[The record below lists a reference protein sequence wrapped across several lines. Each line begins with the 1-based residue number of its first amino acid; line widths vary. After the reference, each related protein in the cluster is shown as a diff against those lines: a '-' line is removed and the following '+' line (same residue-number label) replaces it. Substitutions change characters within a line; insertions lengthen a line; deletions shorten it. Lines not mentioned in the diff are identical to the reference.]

1 MTENKEIIDLRDLFK
16 KIWVKR
22 RLFLIWLPIVFIVSS
37 LLILCVPRYYIADA
51 KLAPEVENQN
61 TGGTLSSI
69 ASSFGI
75 DLSTM
80 QSTDAI
86 SPILYPDLM
95 DDNGFVVGLFTV
107 KVEKADGSLKTN
119 YHDYLLR
126 HKKYPWWE
134 VVIER
139 VRSLFVSQETPQ
151 NGVRKK
157 TDPYYLSK
165 IDNSLCYLIR
175 ENIVLNVDKKYGTIS
190 IVVKDQDPLICKTMA
205 DSVSA
210 HLQAYI
216 TRYRTNK
223 ARLDLEY
230 YKKLTTEAKHEY
242 ERARQLYGSYSDAN
256 TDVVLESF
264 RAKLNDMEN
273 DMQLKYNTYSTM
285 NSQLQAAKAKVQ
297 ARTPAFAPLKTA
309 AVPIKPAGPKRM
321 LFVLG
326 MVFMAVVIISLYI
339 TKDELSGKSK

>member
-1 MTENKEIIDLRDLFK
+1 MTENKEIIDLRELVK
-16 KIWVKR
+16 KMWAKR
-22 RLFLIWLPIVFIVSS
+22 RLFLIWLPIVAVVSY
-37 LLILCVPRYYIADA
+37 LLILCVPRYYIADT
-51 KLAPEVENQN
+51 KLAPEVENQT
-61 TGGTLSSI
+61 TGGALSSI

-95 DDNGFVVGLFTV
+95 DDNGFVVGLFSV
-107 KVEKADGSLKTN
+107 EVEKADGALKTN
-119 YHDYLLR
+119 YYDYLLR
-126 HKKYPWWE
+126 HRKYPWWE
-134 VVIER
+134 VAREWVKRQFI
-139 VRSLFVSQETPQ
+139 SQETLK
-151 NGVRKK
+151 NGKSK
-157 TDPYYLSK
+157 TDPYHLSK

-175 ENIVLNVDKKYGTIS
+175 QNIVLNVDKKYGTIS
-190 IVVKDQDPLICKTMA
+190 IVVKDQDPLICKTLA

-264 RAKLNDMEN
+264 RAKQNDMEN

-285 NSQLQAAKAKVQ
+285 NNQLQAAQAKVQ
-297 ARTPAFAPLKTA
+297 ARTPAFTPLKTA

-321 LFVLG
+321 LFALG
-326 MVFMAVVIISLYI
+326 MTFMAAVIISLYI
-339 TKDELSGKSK
+339 TKDELAGKGK